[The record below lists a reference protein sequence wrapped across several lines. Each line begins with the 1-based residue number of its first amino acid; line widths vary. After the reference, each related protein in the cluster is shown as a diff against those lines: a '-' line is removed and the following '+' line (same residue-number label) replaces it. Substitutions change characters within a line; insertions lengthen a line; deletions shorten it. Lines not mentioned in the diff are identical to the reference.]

1 MKLVDGLRDQSLSK
15 KQKGTGRVE
24 FQTLQSD
31 IQSAMDQGYSAK
43 AVWQYLSDQNKISI
57 GYRLFIKYVNRYL
70 KQDVVQ
76 DTQVVAKEPEPPQ
89 NASSEP
95 IQQQSAPARFEFS
108 AKPKSLD
115 ELV

>member
-1 MKLVDGLRDQSLSK
+1 MKLIDGLRDQSLSK

-24 FQTLQSD
+24 FQTLRSD
-31 IQSAMDQGYSAK
+31 IKFAMDQGYSAK
-43 AVWQYLSDQNKISI
+43 AVWQYLREQNKISI

-70 KQDVVQ
+70 KQDIVQ
-76 DTQVVAKEPEPPQ
+76 SPQVVNKEPEILKD
-89 NASSEP
+89 SSPEP
-95 IQQQSAPARFEFS
+95 IQQQSAPARFEFN